1 MRKKEKKRIPTDT
14 GTISTLLGR
23 DTEIEGTLTFSD
35 AIRIDGRVKGKLISA
50 EGTVIIG
57 ENAVIDADIQ
67 VGVAIIRGKVNGRIE
82 AKQRIEVYAPAQVI
96 GDICGPTIT
105 IDSGVVFN
113 GKCEMQRPS
122 EAVKGKSGPDGE
134 PQKKG
139 ASEDQK
145 ITKNL

>member
-1 MRKKEKKRIPTDT
+1 MRKKEKKRVPTET

-23 DTEIEGTLTFSD
+23 DTGIEGTLTFSE
-35 AIRIDGRVKGKLISA
+35 AIRIDGRIKGKLISDD
-50 EGTVIIG
+50 GTVIIG

-67 VGVAIIRGKVNGRIE
+67 VGVAIIRGRVNGRIE
-82 AKQRIEVYAPAQVI
+82 AKERIEVYAPAQVI

-122 EAVKGKSGPDGE
+122 DAAKGKSGPAGE
-134 PQKKG
+134 PEKKG
-139 ASEDQK
+139 VSEDQK
-145 ITKNL
+145 NTKNL